1 MRSIYS
7 DHWKG
12 PHFPFQ
18 FNFECFFLKCTKKAF
33 TIVACHKFNVWRWLS
48 AFAKFA
54 QSFSPRQTFCIF
66 AYSDWMVT
74 LLSLHR
80 PNSLYFPFLRNFTN
94 SSGAGETQVTFHVV
108 PILGETCCSS
118 IDWGVQGGIG
128 EAELKELPLNEGSVL
143 LHFMGS
149 MQMEI
154 WGRGDP
160 RQQLFMFVFPGAC
173 FQIDRSC
180 QRHDRLSTAW
190 VQFMQLFWQTLLMWY
205 TGLPVWHGPKL
216 CDLKAQVTCSSSR
229 TQLGWYS
236 ERLCELYPIS
246 TKLVESGHVFESWDT
261 GKDWPSKWE
270 RLFRW

>member
-33 TIVACHKFNVWRWLS
+33 TIACHKFNVWRWLS

-94 SSGAGETQVTFHVV
+94 SSEAGETQVTFHVV
-108 PILGETCCSS
+108 PILGEELERRNLKNCPSMKVPCCYIS
-118 IDWGVQGGIG
+118 WGVC
-128 EAELKELPLNEGSVL
+128 KWK
-143 LHFMGS
+143 F
-149 MQMEI
+149 
-154 WGRGDP
+154 GRGDP

-180 QRHDRLSTAW
+180 QLNLGTVERT
-190 VQFMQLFWQTLLMWY
+190 
-205 TGLPVWHGPKL
+205 
-216 CDLKAQVTCSSSR
+216 DLRKVRSWSGGN
-229 TQLGWYS
+229 GWCY
-236 ERLCELYPIS
+236 
-246 TKLVESGHVFESWDT
+246 
-261 GKDWPSKWE
+261 
-270 RLFRW
+270 